1 MKLNEMKKSPAELHL
16 EKLNAE
22 LEKYTKLAEETNF
35 KYQSI
40 IDEIENILKSIHIV
54 KGAI

>member
-1 MKLNEMKKSPAELHL
+1 MKLKDMKKSPAELHL